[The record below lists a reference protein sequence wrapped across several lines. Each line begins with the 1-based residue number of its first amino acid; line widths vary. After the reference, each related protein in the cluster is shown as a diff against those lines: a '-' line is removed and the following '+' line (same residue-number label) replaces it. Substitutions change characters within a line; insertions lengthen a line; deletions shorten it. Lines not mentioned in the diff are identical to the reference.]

1 MRIALLVVLPD
12 MRLDLTGANARAPAA
27 VACPPACLPATTG
40 DCQAKRE
47 GATESKG
54 AAECEQ
60 PEGKQTS
67 EVSRRL
73 GVAQLTTTDQVS
85 RQSLRARHVWETTN
99 TYINM
104 WHSNTGNRLT
114 GRPSPAHATDAQQL
128 QTCPGSSTTPAGCE
142 CPDQLRRRRRC

>member
-1 MRIALLVVLPD
+1 MALLVVLPD

-40 DCQAKRE
+40 VCQAKRE

-73 GVAQLTTTDQVS
+73 GVAQLTTTDQV
-85 RQSLRARHVWETTN
+85 RCQS
-99 TYINM
+99 
-104 WHSNTGNRLT
+104 
-114 GRPSPAHATDAQQL
+114 
-128 QTCPGSSTTPAGCE
+128 
-142 CPDQLRRRRRC
+142 